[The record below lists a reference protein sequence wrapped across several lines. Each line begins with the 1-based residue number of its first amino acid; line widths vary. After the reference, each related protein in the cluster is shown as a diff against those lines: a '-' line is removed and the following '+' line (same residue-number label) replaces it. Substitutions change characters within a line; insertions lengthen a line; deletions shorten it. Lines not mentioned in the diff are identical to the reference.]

1 MTTSENAHEME
12 KIEIVTDVLI
22 IGGGYTGLKAADS
35 IAGTG
40 YHVILA
46 DQKNSD
52 HQARSSLF
60 GLKADFQNQLDELKK
75 AVNGNNNIEF
85 LPDVNINS
93 ATGVP
98 GDFTIR
104 LTSNGKDL
112 EKKVGAVVVAT
123 DIVSTPLNHIYG
135 LDFSDKIVSLSDFEE
150 NLSSADFKEKLCNNK
165 QTVAF
170 LVGFAQNGSPLLMK
184 RILDSVLAISE
195 AGNGATAYVYI
206 NDIKVAGNDLER
218 LYKTGR
224 DKGAIYFK
232 LTQLPEIS
240 QQSDAPV
247 VSFHDPVVR
256 SDIEVEPDILVLEE
270 AMTPSQIN
278 TKLAG
283 ILRID
288 LGPMGFLQTDNVHRF
303 PVNSNR
309 EGIYVIGSARDIQ
322 DLSEAWTDVENT
334 VIQLKQLLGDGTKEV
349 PKFRAVVDREKCV
362 TCLTC
367 YRCCPHGAIYWDD
380 KAVISPVACQACGI
394 CASECPQEAIQITGY
409 TDDELI
415 DQIRNAISDVKNG
428 DPKILAFCC
437 ENSALEA
444 GKAAALFHYE
454 LPKGLRMIRVPCA
467 GKVDIH
473 YVLSAFIEGADGVM
487 VMACHPGN
495 CKSETG
501 TTFARWRINNAYQM
515 LEETGINKER
525 LEFVTLASN
534 MAPDFAKIAVEMEKR
549 IG

>member
-1 MTTSENAHEME
+1 MTTAKNTREME
-12 KIEIVTDVLI
+12 KIEIATDVLV

-35 IAGTG
+35 IAETG
-40 YHVILA
+40 YRVILA
-46 DQKNSD
+46 DQKD
-52 HQARSSLF
+52 AGTPGQSSLF
-60 GLKADFQNQLDELKK
+60 GLQPDFQNSLDGLKDAVK
-75 AVNGNNNIEF
+75 ANSRVEF
-85 LPDVNINS
+85 LPEARIKT
-93 ATGVP
+93 AAGVP

-104 LTSNGKDL
+104 LTSDGTEI
-112 EKKVGAVVVAT
+112 EKKVGAIVVAT

-135 LDFSDKIVSLSDFEE
+135 LDLSDRVISLSDFEE
-150 NLSSADFKEKLCNNK
+150 KLSSADFKKKLDKDK

-170 LVGFAQNGSPLLMK
+170 LAGFAQDGNPLLMK
-184 RILDSVLAISE
+184 RILDSVLAVEE
-195 AGNGATAYVYI
+195 AGKNATAYVYI
-206 NDIKVAGNDLER
+206 NDIKVAGDNLER
-218 LYKTGR
+218 LYKAGR
-224 DKGAIYFK
+224 DAGAIYFK
-232 LTQLPEIS
+232 STQPPEIK
-240 QQSDAPV
+240 QQNDGPAILL
-247 VSFHDPVVR
+247 HDPVIR
-256 SDIEVEPDILVLEE
+256 SDIEAEPDYLVIEE
-270 AMTPSQIN
+270 AMTPGQVNSE
-278 TKLAG
+278 LAD

-303 PVNSNR
+303 PVHSNR
-309 EGIYVIGSARDIQ
+309 EGIYVIGSTRDIQ
-322 DLSEAWTDVENT
+322 DLSDTWTDVENA
-334 VIQLKQLLGDGTKEV
+334 VLDIKQLLGDGTKEV
-349 PKFRAVVDREKCV
+349 PKFCAVVDREKCV

-394 CASECPQEAIQITGY
+394 CASECPQEAIQVTGY
-409 TDDELI
+409 SDDELLE
-415 DQIRNAISDVKNG
+415 QIRTEISGIKNG

-444 GKAAALFHYE
+444 GRTADLFHYN
-454 LPKGLRMIRVPCA
+454 LPKGLRLIRVPCA

-473 YVLSAFIEGADGVM
+473 YVLSAFIEGADGVL

-515 LEETGINKER
+515 LEETGIDKNR